1 MQYRYVYVTLVLVL
15 VLVLVL
21 YSLLHSAA
29 GPKHSSVCI
38 QVRERTS
45 DQSNDKAAPRLHV
58 ALSASESAIAL
69 AAAT

>member
-1 MQYRYVYVTLVLVL
+1 MQYRYIYVTLVL

-29 GPKHSSVCI
+29 GPKHGSVCI

-45 DQSNDKAAPRLHV
+45 DQSNDKAAPRLQV